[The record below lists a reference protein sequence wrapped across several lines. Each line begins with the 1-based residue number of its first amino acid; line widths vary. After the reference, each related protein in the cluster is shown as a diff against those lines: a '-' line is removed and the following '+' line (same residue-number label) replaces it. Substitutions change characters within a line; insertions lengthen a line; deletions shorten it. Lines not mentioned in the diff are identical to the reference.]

1 MSLAFFGAV
10 ALAQPAVYDAG
21 KLEYMDNCAS
31 CHGVDGKGN
40 GPLGNLL
47 QRSPPD
53 LTLLAKNN
61 QGVLPMN
68 RLFEVLDGA
77 NVPSHGTRDMPVWGR
92 EYRIEEAQ
100 RLREARRHYDEPAVV
115 RARILT
121 LLKLAIAVECHQR
134 IDRPLPTL
142 ARTPKCLPSSRVPG
156 PGHDS

>member
-1 MSLAFFGAV
+1 MSLSFFGAV

-21 KLEYMDNCAS
+21 KLTYRDNCAS
-31 CHGVDGKGN
+31 CHGVGGKGN
-40 GPLGNLL
+40 GPLGSLL

-121 LLKLAIAVECHQR
+121 LLEYISR
-134 IDRPLPTL
+134 IQ
-142 ARTPKCLPSSRVPG
+142 AR
-156 PGHDS
+156 

>member
-1 MSLAFFGAV
+1 MNRVSVGIASTVFALCSGAV
-10 ALAQPAVYDAG
+10 MAQTVSDPG
-21 KLEYMDNCAS
+21 KTEFVNNCAA

-68 RLFEVLDGA
+68 RLYAVMAGDG
-77 NVPSHGTRDMPVWGR
+77 VPSHGTRDMPIWGQ
-92 EYRIEEAQ
+92 EYLVEESQ
-100 RLREARRHYDEPAVV
+100 KLREARGAFDAPAVV

-121 LLKLAIAVECHQR
+121 LLEYVAR
-134 IDRPLPTL
+134 IQ
-142 ARTPKCLPSSRVPG
+142 AR
-156 PGHDS
+156 

>member
-1 MSLAFFGAV
+1 MSQSAKSSVSRAVLLVSGLAFCATA

-68 RLFEVLDGA
+68 RLYEVLDGA

-121 LLKLAIAVECHQR
+121 LLEYISR
-134 IDRPLPTL
+134 IQ
-142 ARTPKCLPSSRVPG
+142 AR
-156 PGHDS
+156 

>member
-1 MSLAFFGAV
+1 MSHPITSTTSRVALLVIGLVFNGTA

-68 RLFEVLDGA
+68 RLFEVLDSA
-77 NVPSHGTRDMPVWGR
+77 NVPSHCTRDMPVWGR

-115 RARILT
+115 RVRILT
-121 LLKLAIAVECHQR
+121 LLEYISR
-134 IDRPLPTL
+134 IQ
-142 ARTPKCLPSSRVPG
+142 AR
-156 PGHDS
+156 